1 MTEQN
6 KKESNSDVSIKSVIV
21 ESFKKN
27 IRQYTM
33 FLALIAIMI
42 IFSFL
47 TRSIFLSVRNLSN
60 LFLQSATVSI
70 IAMGMVLIIVAGH
83 IDLSVG
89 SYVGFVGAIVGALQV
104 RGDFGVLP
112 AIILALVV
120 GLAIGCWQGFWV
132 AYRGVPAFIV
142 TLAGSLVLRGGTL
155 GVTQGQTQAPLPE
168 DFLVL
173 GQKYLLQL
181 GLFKNDSSLFLAVTV
196 ILLFIVMYVKR
207 RRSRIK
213 YGFEVLPLK
222 VQVLKI
228 LGISV
233 LIGVV
238 FSILIRYLGIPYAIL
253 LVMIIAVS
261 LHFVAN
267 NTVFGRQI
275 YALGGNKEAARLSG
289 INIKRRTFVL
299 FVLMG
304 FLTSVAALVFTS
316 RVGGATA
323 AAGQMMELDAI
334 AAAVI
339 GGTSLTGGVGT
350 IAGAI
355 VGALVMTSLDNGMSL
370 MNLDVTFQYV
380 VKGLILL
387 LAVWID
393 IASRKLKED

>member
-1 MTEQN
+1 
-6 KKESNSDVSIKSVIV
+6 
-21 ESFKKN
+21 
-27 IRQYTM
+27 
-33 FLALIAIMI
+33 
-42 IFSFL
+42 
-47 TRSIFLSVRNLSN
+47 
-60 LFLQSATVSI
+60 
-70 IAMGMVLIIVAGH
+70 
-83 IDLSVG
+83 
-89 SYVGFVGAIVGALQV
+89 
-104 RGDFGVLP
+104 
-112 AIILALVV
+112 
-120 GLAIGCWQGFWV
+120 
-132 AYRGVPAFIV
+132 
-142 TLAGSLVLRGGTL
+142 
-155 GVTQGQTQAPLPE
+155 VTQGQTQAPLPE